1 MSSRPIPS
9 ILVCFRPVP
18 CPPNSTL
25 NGKRELMLDHPLL
38 VRTNENIGAIFWRDE
53 IIAETGGDFLL
64 MHVSVA
70 VSAPFDPLSYHE
82 PLGEQHAD
90 LHEMLLRIALEVGV
104 QIRYHTRVSQVIPG
118 EELPEEDLPDWSLNG
133 SGIVPTPSPY
143 CSYSDPATSASIT
156 GHGPPSV
163 QLANGEISTADII
176 IGADGSRSIVRELLL
191 EPEQD
196 HGVESGYNIYS

>member
-1 MSSRPIPS
+1 
-9 ILVCFRPVP
+9 
-18 CPPNSTL
+18 
-25 NGKRELMLDHPLL
+25 
-38 VRTNENIGAIFWRDE
+38 
-53 IIAETGGDFLL
+53 

-82 PLGEQHAD
+82 PPGEQHAD